1 MGLVKAACAS
11 WSSSDQAPLPSM
23 SGKDKLHQEYVA
35 RRKDLGVLGLQAM
48 ESEEKLVF
56 AAVPNPAAVHSPDAL
71 VWPRGTCGTFAS
83 APRTASGR
91 TQVYTLES
99 FLIDASC
106 CETKGSILFVD
117 SRPAS
122 CALPLNS

>member
-1 MGLVKAACAS
+1 
-11 WSSSDQAPLPSM
+11 M

-35 RRKDLGVLGLQAM
+35 RRKDLKALGLQAM

-71 VWPRGTCGTFAS
+71 VWPRGRTCATSAS
-83 APRTASGR
+83 APRTASGL

-117 SRPAS
+117 SPCLLTLSPRRTCLVAIWQFV
-122 CALPLNS
+122 